1 MILTAIRVELAK
13 VFSKWR
19 TYIGFIA
26 MAVLIPI
33 VVIAMGIEGSAYFDF
48 ATQALQQAFTFT
60 GNLMNGYT
68 VGYILLGMLYVHVP
82 LLVTLVAGDIL
93 AGEATG
99 GTYRLLLTRPLS
111 RTTMV
116 TAKFIT
122 TLLTTNLLVLF
133 MAILS
138 LALGTL
144 LLGTGELVVIRS
156 QITILAADDVLWRFV
171 LAYGF
176 AALAMTTVSSVA
188 FLFSSL
194 VENAIGPIMTTM
206 AIIIVFTIISA
217 IDIPMFDHVRPFF
230 FTTHMQGWKKVFDD
244 PIIWSDVFLSGGVLL
259 FHIIACYVGAVV
271 ILRRKDILT

>member
-26 MAVLIPI
+26 MGVLIPI

-116 TAKFIT
+116 TAKFIA

-133 MAILS
+133 MAALS

-176 AALAMTTVSSVA
+176 AALAMTTVSSIA

-217 IDIPMFDHVRPFF
+217 IDIPMFDHVRPLF
-230 FTTHMQGWKKVFDD
+230 FTTHMQGWKKLFDD
-244 PIIWSDVFLSGGVLL
+244 PIIWSDVFISGGVLL

>member
-1 MILTAIRVELAK
+1 MMLTAIRVELSK

-19 TYIGFIA
+19 TFIGFIA
-26 MAVLIPI
+26 LGILIPI
-33 VVIAMGIEGSAYFDF
+33 VIVAMGIEGNAYFDF
-48 ATQALQQAFTFT
+48 ATQALQQVFTFT

-68 VGYILLGMLYVHVP
+68 VSYILLGMLYVHVP
-82 LLVTLVAGDIL
+82 LLVTLVSGDIL

-111 RTTMV
+111 RTTLV

-133 MAILS
+133 MAVLS
-138 LALGTL
+138 LGLGVWS
-144 LLGTGELVVIRS
+144 LGTGELVVIRS
-156 QITILAADDVLWRFV
+156 QITILAVDDVLWRFV
-171 LAYGF
+171 LGYGF
-176 AALAMTTVSSVA
+176 AALAMTTVSSIA

-217 IDIPMFDHVRPFF
+217 IDIPLFDHVRPFF
-230 FTTHMQGWKKVFDD
+230 FTTHMQGWKKLFDD
-244 PIIWSDVFLSGGVLL
+244 PIPWSDVFFSGSILL
-259 FHIIACYVGAVV
+259 IHILGCYLGAVF

>member
-1 MILTAIRVELAK
+1 MLTAIRVELAK

-26 MAVLIPI
+26 MGVLIPI

-116 TAKFIT
+116 TAKFIA

-133 MAILS
+133 MAALS

-217 IDIPMFDHVRPFF
+217 IDIPMFDHVRPLF
-230 FTTHMQGWKKVFDD
+230 FTTHMQGWKKLFDD
-244 PIIWSDVFLSGGVLL
+244 PIIWSDVFISGGVLL

>member
-1 MILTAIRVELAK
+1 MILTAIRVELSK

-26 MAVLIPI
+26 LAVLIPI
-33 VVIAMGIEGSAYFDF
+33 VIIAMGVEGTAYFDF

-68 VGYILLGMLYVHVP
+68 VSCILLGMLYVHVP

-122 TLLTTNLLVLF
+122 TLITTNLLVLF
-133 MAILS
+133 MAVMS
-138 LALGTL
+138 LVLGVWY
-144 LLGTGELVVIRS
+144 LGVGELVVIRS
-156 QITILAADDVLWRFV
+156 QITILNADDVFWRFV
-171 LAYGF
+171 LGYGF

-217 IDIPMFDHVRPFF
+217 IDIPMFDHVRPLF
-230 FTTHMQGWKKVFDD
+230 FTTHMQGWKKLFDD
-244 PIIWSDVFLSGGVLL
+244 PIPWSQVITSGSVL
-259 FHIIACYVGAVV
+259 FGHIVACYLGAVM
-271 ILRRKDILT
+271 ILRKKDILT

>member
-26 MAVLIPI
+26 MGVLIPI

-116 TAKFIT
+116 TAKFIA

-133 MAILS
+133 MAALS

-217 IDIPMFDHVRPFF
+217 IDIPMFDHVRPLF
-230 FTTHMQGWKKVFDD
+230 FTTHMQGWKKLFDD
-244 PIIWSDVFLSGGVLL
+244 PIIWSDVFISGGVLL

>member
-26 MAVLIPI
+26 MGVLIPI

-116 TAKFIT
+116 TAKFIA

-133 MAILS
+133 MAALS

-156 QITILAADDVLWRFV
+156 QITILAADDILWRFV

-217 IDIPMFDHVRPFF
+217 IDIPMFDHVRPLF
-230 FTTHMQGWKKVFDD
+230 FTTHMQGWKKFFDD
-244 PIIWSDVFLSGGVLL
+244 PIIWSDVFISGGVLL